1 VLSRARSVG
10 RRPPLPSPPSWR
22 IDPQKSSD
30 IDVIRRIVDYS
41 DVESLTAALQGVH
54 TLLSFIVVHSDLNN
68 EAQLNLIDA
77 AVAAG
82 VKRFAPSEW
91 AG

>member
-10 RRPPLPSPPSWR
+10 RRPPLPSPPSWL